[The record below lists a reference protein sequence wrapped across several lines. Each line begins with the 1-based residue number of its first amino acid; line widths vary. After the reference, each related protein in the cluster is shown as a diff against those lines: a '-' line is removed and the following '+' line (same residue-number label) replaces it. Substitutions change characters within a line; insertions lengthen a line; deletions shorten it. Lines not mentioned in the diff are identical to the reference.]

1 MLFALYK
8 VNSFEDILIVLV
20 IGNFQV
26 VPDVSPT
33 RRAGDSSLDQE
44 PDLGICSFRSLLVVL
59 IFCFYYLER

>member
-26 VPDVSPT
+26 VPDVSPA
-33 RRAGDSSLDQE
+33 RRAGGSGLDQE
-44 PDLGICSFRSLLVVL
+44 PDRDL
-59 IFCFYYLER
+59 